1 MSLSKSKEEVSVLYR
16 YFFFVQNDRDP
27 GHTYYVKIVVLTERR
42 MSFILLILFYTH
54 LYSDRVIRIFGIL
67 KLLNIDLINLTQF
80 THGYRINMLRNV
92 LIYSK
97 RALTV
102 DWYIQRRQ

>member
-1 MSLSKSKEEVSVLYR
+1 MIGAPDIHISKDSC
-16 YFFFVQNDRDP
+16 FDRKKD
-27 GHTYYVKIVVLTERR
+27 VI
-42 MSFILLILFYTH
+42 YTLRNV

-80 THGYRINMLRNV
+80 THGYRIDMLKNV

-102 DWYIQRRQ
+102 DWYIQRRQYPKKNLNTYNSL

>member
-1 MSLSKSKEEVSVLYR
+1 MIYNYLELDSLNEWPKEK
-16 YFFFVQNDRDP
+16 
-27 GHTYYVKIVVLTERR
+27 KISL
-42 MSFILLILFYTH
+42 
-54 LYSDRVIRIFGIL
+54 L

-80 THGYRINMLRNV
+80 THGYRIDMLRNV

-102 DWYIQRRQ
+102 DWYIQRRQYPKKNLNTYNSL